1 MHQDVFIS
9 MVRGIQGIA
18 ASSLAVASGSMI
30 WGSSQSEKSDD
41 RGCLNV
47 STETIRGSSRVSL
60 CFACTSGSGR
70 NMRQQTSDLTPRL
83 HG

>member
-41 RGCLNV
+41 RGCLNYPWFVEGV
-47 STETIRGSSRVSL
+47 SVFCLHKRQREKHETADIRLDPSLTWLRV
-60 CFACTSGSGR
+60 A
-70 NMRQQTSDLTPRL
+70 
-83 HG
+83 